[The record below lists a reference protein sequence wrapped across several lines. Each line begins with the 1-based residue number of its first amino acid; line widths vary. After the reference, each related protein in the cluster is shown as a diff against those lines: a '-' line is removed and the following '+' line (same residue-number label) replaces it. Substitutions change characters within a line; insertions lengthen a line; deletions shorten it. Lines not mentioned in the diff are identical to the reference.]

1 MNKNINMTSHG
12 ISNKKRDYYMTILR
26 NSKELTD
33 SLVGE
38 DSFKITNMHF
48 KRVRPLAREIDFY
61 GNIESSNES
70 RYISGRI
77 YDLNSHEVFIKDA
90 TIIRIGVP
98 VEENAIYTYG
108 ETLCRL
114 ESDEILRI
122 TRYDEDL
129 YVFNKISREDFYNP
143 VVEEKRVLVREK

>member
-1 MNKNINMTSHG
+1 MNKDINMTSHG
-12 ISNKKRDYYMTILR
+12 ISNKKREYYMTILR

-38 DSFKITNMHF
+38 DSFRITNMHF
-48 KRVRPLAREIDFY
+48 KRVRPLSREIDFY

-90 TIIRIGVP
+90 TIIRIGIP
-98 VEENAIYTYG
+98 IEENAIYTYG

-122 TRYDEDL
+122 TRYDEDI

-143 VVEEKRVLVREK
+143 VVEEKRVLVRGK